1 MKSYAK
7 TVTVKKTDLD
17 DLDHVNNIRYIE
29 WIQDISKEH
38 WQKTVPEEELALY
51 IWVVRHHD
59 ISYHASALLG
69 DVLELRTHIK
79 NWRGPLSVRHVEIKN
94 KATGQLLIT
103 AQTEWCLLEPENYKP
118 KRVPEHI
125 ANLFV

>member
-1 MKSYAK
+1 MKSYKK
-7 TVTVKKTDLD
+7 TITVKETDLD

-38 WQKTVPEEELALY
+38 WQKTVPTEELELY

-59 ISYHASALLG
+59 ITYHASALLQ
-69 DVLELRTHIK
+69 DTLELTTHIK
-79 NWRGPLSVRHVEIKN
+79 SWRGPLSIRQVEIKN
-94 KATGQLLIT
+94 KVTGKTLIT
-103 AQTEWCLLEPENYKP
+103 AETEWCLLQPENARP

-125 ANLFV
+125 ANMFV